1 MKKILVTG
9 ARRSG
14 TTFSGRALSLHPSVS
29 YLNEPFNWQ
38 FGIEGLVKE
47 PSYLYIDKNVAS
59 NEHLLLL
66 DDFFSLRRAQYR
78 YYPEGTDLTPL
89 LPRISNIFRNYS
101 REKFHMRIFRV
112 LQKNRGQ
119 FEFNKAKLLHSKN
132 HLLVKDPLAALAS
145 EFLAERYGLKVVVV
159 IRHPAAFFL
168 SMKNKGWGYDSESFT
183 KQEDLR
189 ERFPE
194 IFDENFLKARGIDDY
209 IINEWIGVYAVLF
222 DYVKT
227 YPETFLPV
235 RHIDISLNPV
245 ETFKNMYHW
254 LDLPYT
260 QRIENRIIKLTST
273 SNKIEP
279 TKMIDLTRNSSQL
292 PFLWKEKLTS
302 SEIAKIRKR
311 TESLASQYFP
321 AESWE

>member
-38 FGIEGLVKE
+38 FGIEGLVNE
-47 PSYLYIDKNVAS
+47 PSYLYIDKNNAS
-59 NEHLLLL
+59 KEQLSLL
-66 DDFFSLRRAQYR
+66 DDFFSLRRARYR
-78 YYPEGTDLTPL
+78 YFPEGMDLTRL

-101 REKFHMRIFRV
+101 HEKFPLRIFRV

-119 FEFNKAKLLHSKN
+119 YEFNKAKLFHGKK
-132 HLLVKDPLAALAS
+132 HMLVKDPLAALAS
-145 EFLAERYGLKVVVV
+145 EFLADRYGLKVVVV
-159 IRHPAAFFL
+159 IRHPAAFFH

-183 KQEDLR
+183 RQEALKD
-189 ERFPE
+189 RFPE
-194 IFDENFLKARGIDDY
+194 IFEEDFLNARGIDDY
-209 IINEWIGVYAVLF
+209 IINEWIAVYAVLF
-222 DYVKT
+222 NYLKAHPDK
-227 YPETFLPV
+227 FLAV
-235 RHIDISLNPV
+235 RHMDISLKPV
-245 ETFKNMYHW
+245 ETFKSLFRK
-254 LDLPYT
+254 LDFPYT

-302 SEIAKIRKR
+302 SEIDKIRTR

-321 AESWE
+321 AESWK